1 MNKELGIRNY
11 GKFKFVI
18 LALVLLTLLFYLFNR
33 LFVSNSLNVKSLS
46 ESSVFIENK
55 TTVFYS
61 LYKPKGYLYKSS
73 KEGLDGV
80 MEFLTKNLNYSS
92 GKKILPPNFINNTKL
107 IRQAKDKDDLFLQ
120 KRGINLTNEHYFFDQ
135 KIQGIP
141 VYTARLSIHLKNKNE
156 IYSIDGNLVKD
167 QTIGIQKITEEQAK
181 QTALN
186 KAKIDATSEEKLKI
200 AQTQKYILNKKVL
213 GFEDDGKNNL
223 SLEVRV
229 DSDSQFTTFST
240 SYFVDLES
248 GEIIYE
254 SPKILNSLNRQIY
267 SCSGGGCGYTPIR
280 NEGGPLSG
288 DSDADKAYDFF
299 GEIYNFYAGNFQR
312 DSYDAR
318 GAILKGY
325 VHARVRCPNAAWDG
339 QSMQFCDGMVTKD
352 ITAHELTHAV
362 TNFTANL
369 EYQYQSGALN
379 ESISDIFGYAVDND
393 DWGMGDG
400 SVLGV
405 IRYLDDPPKRG
416 QPDRLF
422 ASNYYCSSGDYGGVH
437 ANSGVMNK
445 AFYLMTAGGN
455 FNGCLVNGVGE
466 QRAEAIVYYA
476 LVNKLQPTSNF
487 RAMYNSLIESC
498 DQLYS
503 SDASVCDN
511 VKSAL
516 QSTEMDQQPAGQ
528 QTGARCGGKQAAP
541 PQCSG
546 GTAPTNPPNQL
557 SPTSA
562 VPTNIP
568 PTEAPLSYQI
578 SGKVYKTTGEG
589 ISNAKLLLSGY
600 TSRDTVTDA
609 SGNYSFDNLESNED
623 FELSPYFVTLEIII
637 NGTSTQKPSEPIV
650 LTSNSRHRI
659 VNFEIENDVIKP
671 PIIITPTPI
680 PTRVPTL
687 RPTLIPTGS
696 RITSTPTQ
704 GVTPTGTSPTSPPVG
719 GRDPSPTKKP
729 TPTPVPYT
737 CVPDQDCINK
747 SGQSNIQ
754 LCPLKCTPI

>member
-11 GKFKFVI
+11 GKFKFVL
-18 LALVLLTLLFYLFNR
+18 LALMLATLLFYLFNR
-33 LFVSNSLNVKSLS
+33 SFVSNSLNVKSLS
-46 ESSVFIENK
+46 ESSVFVENK
-55 TTVFYS
+55 TSVFYS

-73 KEGLDGV
+73 KESLDGV
-80 MEFLTKNLNYSS
+80 MEFLIKNPNYLG

-107 IRQAKDKDDLFLQ
+107 IRQSKDKDDLFLQ

-135 KIQGIP
+135 KIKGIP
-141 VYTARLSIHLKNKNE
+141 VYAARLSVHLKNKNE
-156 IYSIDGNLVKD
+156 IYSIDGNMVKD
-167 QTIGIQKITEEQAK
+167 QTIGIQEITEEQAK
-181 QTALN
+181 QIALN
-186 KAKIDATSEEKLKI
+186 KAKADAALKEKLKI
-200 AQTQKYILNKKVL
+200 AQTQKYIFNKKVL
-213 GFEDDGKNNL
+213 GFEDDGKNHL
-223 SLEVRV
+223 TLEVRV
-229 DSDSQFTTFST
+229 DSDLEFKTFST

-267 SCSGGGCGYTPIR
+267 SCSGGSCGYTPIR
-280 NEGGPLSG
+280 SEGGSLIG

-318 GAILKGY
+318 GATLKGY

-379 ESISDIFGYAVDND
+379 ESISDIFGYAIDSD
-393 DWGMGDG
+393 DWAMGEG
-400 SVLGV
+400 SVLGI
-405 IRYLDDPPKRG
+405 IRYLDDPPKKG

-455 FNGCLVNGVGE
+455 FNGCSINGVGK
-466 QRAEAIVYYA
+466 QRSEAIVYYA

-487 RAMYNSLIESC
+487 RAMYNSVIESC

-503 SDASVCDN
+503 SDPGICDN
-511 VKSAL
+511 VKAAL
-516 QSTEMDQQPAGQ
+516 QSTEIDQQPAGQ
-528 QTGARCGGKQAAP
+528 QTGARCGGGQAVS
-541 PQCSG
+541 PQCAG
-546 GTAPTNPPNQL
+546 GVPPTNPSDQPL
-557 SPTSA
+557 PTNP

-568 PTEAPLSYQI
+568 PTDVPLSYQI

-589 ISNAKLLLSGY
+589 IKDAMLLLSGD
-600 TSRDTVTDA
+600 TSRDTKTDIL
-609 SGNYSFDNLESNED
+609 GNYSFDNLEEGN
-623 FELSPYFVTLEIII
+623 YYVTLDYNGNQKLSEKII
-637 NGTSTQKPSEPIV
+637 
-650 LTSNSRHRI
+650 LTLNSRRKI
-659 VNFEIENDVIKP
+659 ADFKVSDDGTIDP
-671 PIIITPTPI
+671 PIITTPTPI
-680 PTRVPTL
+680 PTRVPTST
-687 RPTLIPTGS
+687 PVPTGS
-696 RITSTPTQ
+696 RTTVTPTQ
-704 GVTPTGTSPTSPPVG
+704 GITPTQTSPTSPPVG
-719 GRDPSPTKKP
+719 GRNPSPTKKS
-729 TPTPVPYT
+729 TPTPIPYT
-737 CVPDQDCINK
+737 CVPDEECIKK

-754 LCPLKCTPI
+754 LCPLKCTPM